1 MTIGITNSDPVT
13 DVSYALISTSL
24 GGKVRLQWR
33 YSAPSDYYINIQIPR
48 NYQNSNFPP
57 EYPVETVGNIT
68 RSILVS
74 NLVPISGVVSFTIPS
89 DNPADIAANNAQL
102 YLKSGRQYIISVAPV
117 RLVEVNNET
126 IPLVAV
132 ERSIT
137 PDDVYIVPFRV
148 PLRPF
153 ALTAQG
159 NPGEVVLK
167 WKLPDISQD
176 PNFYIYGWPPT
187 YYRYRYY
194 TLERR
199 DISTNSAPWTAV
211 ASEIEIPTPENGG
224 VFGYEREYLASG
236 LINEH
241 NYQFR
246 VRLMIINDY
255 NGQRAFSEW
264 THMSIINNITVPE
277 SSENIIYPSVFPYK
291 PSAPVLQFADRVATT
306 IAGTL
311 NGLLISF
318 SYPSYNGN
326 ADYYECEVSYTPVG
340 SFGGEWRD
348 IFSVSNGIAN
358 IADNSAILVGGKL
371 QTSGAV
377 GGSSPG
383 TQQITVICTAVVL
396 TYGIRIRLIGR
407 KTGITDYPSYVL
419 YSDYSV
425 PDYIEI

>member
-1 MTIGITNSDPVT
+1 
-13 DVSYALISTSL
+13 
-24 GGKVRLQWR
+24 
-33 YSAPSDYYINIQIPR
+33 
-48 NYQNSNFPP
+48 
-57 EYPVETVGNIT
+57 
-68 RSILVS
+68 
-74 NLVPISGVVSFTIPS
+74 
-89 DNPADIAANNAQL
+89 
-102 YLKSGRQYIISVAPV
+102 
-117 RLVEVNNET
+117 
-126 IPLVAV
+126 
-132 ERSIT
+132 
-137 PDDVYIVPFRV
+137 
-148 PLRPF
+148 
-153 ALTAQG
+153 
-159 NPGEVVLK
+159 
-167 WKLPDISQD
+167 
-176 PNFYIYGWPPT
+176 
-187 YYRYRYY
+187 
-194 TLERR
+194 
-199 DISTNSAPWTAV
+199 
-211 ASEIEIPTPENGG
+211 
-224 VFGYEREYLASG
+224 
-236 LINEH
+236 
-241 NYQFR
+241 
-246 VRLMIINDY
+246 
-255 NGQRAFSEW
+255 
-264 THMSIINNITVPE
+264 MSIINNITVPE